1 MHEVHLSNLII
12 GSGLLSV
19 LAGMLQL
26 FCQAL
31 DVRRTKRGQIRA
43 ELNLRKWSTRSIS
56 LPMVMIVIG
65 APLLGGSHFV
75 EAP

>member
-12 GSGLLSV
+12 GSGLLSL

-31 DVRRTKRGQIRA
+31 DVRRTKRGRVCA
-43 ELNLRKWSTRSIS
+43 ELNLRKWSIRSIS
-56 LPMVMIVIG
+56 LAAIMIAMG
-65 APLLGGSHFV
+65 ALLVGGGHFV
-75 EAP
+75 DAQ